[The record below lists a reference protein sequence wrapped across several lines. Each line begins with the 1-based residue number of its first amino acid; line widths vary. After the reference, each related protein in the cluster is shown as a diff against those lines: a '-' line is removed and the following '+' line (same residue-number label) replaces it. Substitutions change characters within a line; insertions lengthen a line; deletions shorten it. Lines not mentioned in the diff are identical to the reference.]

1 MAESA
6 STIVFHAFKFMCY
19 ATGLIGA
26 AMADSGFGKYRTILY
41 IGMLYAIG
49 QGVVA
54 LGAVGNGEEGIQD
67 FPNM

>member
-1 MAESA
+1 
-6 STIVFHAFKFMCY
+6 MCY

-49 QGVVA
+49 QAVLA